1 MYTAQEAKRQL
12 FSEAVE
18 WITVNCL
25 PKGQM
30 LSGLRIDYGF
40 SNIEVTV
47 TLNKSGLYGEVEGK
61 ILFGMGLRKTSKT
74 KIEDSG

>member
-1 MYTAQEAKRQL
+1 
-12 FSEAVE
+12 
-18 WITVNCL
+18 
-25 PKGQM
+25 M

-74 KIEDSG
+74 KIEDSGQRQIF